1 MLGRDL
7 VDGAACMP
15 APSAASSAPHGVC
28 SVDFRFYCQNVAN
41 GSCATIGLRCFA
53 VNGDKDEE
61 LYQLQFAREAQPF
74 SAASQSRSHCEW
86 RDVSVPC
93 RSVLEVSF
101 TLGGNK
107 DVYMVYVGQVPKL
120 FIMAKDED
128 ELLRCLTHVHPENWF
143 LSHGPDLSPT
153 PPPIPS
159 VELRVVVPPQFS
171 APRYSKVM
179 LFDLKTEGWNVDSN
193 LVFHKVAGQEPS
205 EFIGRVSPSDYRL
218 YLWDV
223 LYEKWVLDGCIL
235 QIRESTLPNRAVL
248 FGHRQD
254 GKEDS
259 FGRFRVMDA
268 QVRAHVCRLAAVIC
282 ISLNSPF
289 R

>member
-1 MLGRDL
+1 MGRNL
-7 VDGAACMP
+7 VDGAACMS

-28 SVDFRFYCQNVAN
+28 SADFRFYCENVPN

-53 VNGDKDEE
+53 VNGDRDEE
-61 LYQLQFAREAQPF
+61 LHQLQFAREAQPF
-74 SAASQSRSHCEW
+74 SAALQSRSHCEW

-101 TLGGNK
+101 TFGGNK

-120 FIMAKDED
+120 FIMAKGEY

-143 LSHGPDLSPT
+143 HSCGPNLSST
-153 PPPIPS
+153 APS
-159 VELRVVVPPQFS
+159 EVRVVVPPQFS
-171 APRYSKVM
+171 SPRYSKVM
-179 LFDLKTEGWNVDSN
+179 LFDLKKELWNVDSN
-193 LVFHKVAGQEPS
+193 LVFRKVAGQEPS
-205 EFIGRVSPSDYRL
+205 EFSGRVSPGNYRL
-218 YLWDV
+218 YLWDDV
-223 LYEKWVLDGCIL
+223 YGKWVLDGCIL
-235 QIRESTLPNRAVL
+235 QIPESSLPNRAVL

-259 FGRFRVMDA
+259 FGQYRVMDA

-282 ISLNSPF
+282 ISLSSPF